1 MKNTT
6 VAGKSISK
14 MSLGTV
20 QFGLHYG
27 IANDVGKPP
36 EEQSFEMIK
45 AAFEG
50 GVTSIDTARA
60 YGDSEDIIGRYF
72 KENPE
77 NIPFVSTKV
86 PPFPEADVKL
96 LEKHIIESVET
107 SLEYLGLKKVENIML
122 HNGVSLFRYGDETA
136 KIMGSLVK
144 RGYCDMVGASVYD
157 AKEID
162 KMLTY
167 EEYTATQVPMS
178 IFDQRLINGGY
189 IEKLADRGYTT
200 FVRSVFLQGLFFLDP
215 EKITDEILIRH
226 ALPGIK
232 KIREISEKEGMTIVE
247 LAIAFLRDYP
257 GVTSLVLGSDNAD
270 QVRAN
275 IRCFDAHPL
284 NEETVSILKT
294 TFADVNIPEIMKV
307 LSRPK

>member
-1 MKNTT
+1 
-6 VAGKSISK
+6 
-14 MSLGTV
+14 
-20 QFGLHYG
+20 
-27 IANDVGKPP
+27 
-36 EEQSFEMIK
+36 
-45 AAFEG
+45 
-50 GVTSIDTARA
+50 
-60 YGDSEDIIGRYF
+60 
-72 KENPE
+72 
-77 NIPFVSTKV
+77 
-86 PPFPEADVKL
+86 
-96 LEKHIIESVET
+96 
-107 SLEYLGLKKVENIML
+107 
-122 HNGVSLFRYGDETA
+122 
-136 KIMGSLVK
+136 
-144 RGYCDMVGASVYD
+144 MVGASVYD

-189 IEKLADRGYTT
+189 IEKLAERGYTT

-257 GVTSLVLGSDNAD
+257 GVTSLVLGSDNVD

-284 NEETVSILKT
+284 SEETVSILKT

>member
-1 MKNTT
+1 MKYTDIGSKK
-6 VAGKSISK
+6 VSK

-36 EEQSFEMIK
+36 EEQSYEMLK
-45 AAFEG
+45 AALDN

-60 YGDSEDIIGRYF
+60 YGDSEDIIGRFF
-72 KENPE
+72 KKSSEAV
-77 NIPFVSTKV
+77 PFMSTKV
-86 PPFPEADVKL
+86 PPFPGADVSE

-107 SLEYLGLKKVENIML
+107 SLECLGVKKVDNIML
-122 HNGVSLFRYGDETA
+122 HNGVSLVRYGDETA

-167 EEYTATQVPMS
+167 EEYTSTQIPMS

-189 IEKLADRGYTT
+189 VEKLADRGFTV

-215 EKITDEILIRH
+215 EKITDPILLQH
-226 ALPGIK
+226 ARPGIL
-232 KIREISEKEGMTIVE
+232 KIRDLAEREGMSIAE

-270 QVRAN
+270 QVRSN
-275 IRCFDAHPL
+275 VSYFDAHPIS
-284 NEETVSILKT
+284 EETVSILKA

>member
-45 AAFEG
+45 AALDG

-107 SLEYLGLKKVENIML
+107 SLECLGLKKVENIML

-189 IEKLADRGYTT
+189 IEKLAERGYTT

-257 GVTSLVLGSDNAD
+257 GVTSLVLGSDNVD

-284 NEETVSILKT
+284 SEETVSILKT